1 MKSKEQC
8 EEKPVGLADLSSA
21 WILVL
26 MVFIGM
32 NAVLTLGGS

>member
-8 EEKPVGLADLSSA
+8 EEKHVGLADLSSA

-32 NAVLTLGGS
+32 NVVLTLGGS